1 MERKVSEISM
11 LEIDEVRN
19 AVANLQID
27 AYQLNQKIERLEEK
41 LEILEL
47 KLNEILEVIGKAN
60 VY

>member
-1 MERKVSEISM
+1 MERKVSEIAM

-19 AVANLQID
+19 AVENLQID
-27 AYQLNQKIERLEEK
+27 AYQLSQKIERLEEK

-47 KLNEILEVIGKAN
+47 KLNEILEVIGKTN

>member
-1 MERKVSEISM
+1 MERKVSEIAM

-27 AYQLNQKIERLEEK
+27 AYQLSQKIERLEEK

-47 KLNEILEVIGKAN
+47 KLNEILEVIGKTN

>member
-1 MERKVSEISM
+1 M

-27 AYQLNQKIERLEEK
+27 AYQLNHKIERLEEK

-47 KLNEILEVIGKAN
+47 KLNEILDVIGKTN

>member
-47 KLNEILEVIGKAN
+47 KLNEILDVIGKTN